1 MTATRFTVTGG
12 DEIVRKLR
20 ALGVN
25 MERAQ
30 EVVLR
35 AGAEVVRQAAADNVR
50 SASSSVASDITVQRV
65 GDEGGAMVVGVA
77 PTRKTWYAVFLERGT
92 RPHTVKARSGK
103 ALRFIG
109 PSGDVYRRSIQHP
122 GTKARP
128 FMRPAADENHER
140 IVNAV
145 GDKARTI
152 LEISAG

>member
-1 MTATRFTVTGG
+1 MTATKFVVTGG
-12 DEIVRKLR
+12 ADIVRKLKE
-20 ALGVN
+20 LGVN

-30 EVVLR
+30 EIVLR

-50 SASSSVASDITVQRV
+50 SVSSSVASDITIQRV
-65 GDEGGAMVVGVA
+65 GDEGGAVVIGIA

>member
-50 SASSSVASDITVQRV
+50 SVSSSVASDITIQRV
-65 GDEGGAMVVGVA
+65 GDEGGAVVIGIA

>member
-1 MTATRFTVTGG
+1 MRMTVTGG

-20 ALGVN
+20 AKGVN
-25 MERAQ
+25 LERAQ

-50 SASSSVASDITVQRV
+50 SASSSVASDITIQRV
-65 GDEGGAMVVGVA
+65 GDENGGVVMGIA
-77 PTRKTWYAVFLERGT
+77 PTRKTWYAVFLERGSRGHSVT
-92 RPHTVKARSGK
+92 ATSGK

-109 PSGDVYRRSIQHP
+109 TSGVVYRRSIY
-122 GTKARP
+122 TKGVAARP

-140 IVNAV
+140 IVDAV

>member
-1 MTATRFTVTGG
+1 MTATKFVVTGG
-12 DEIVRKLR
+12 ADIVRKLKE
-20 ALGVN
+20 LGVN

-30 EVVLR
+30 EIVLR

-65 GDEGGAMVVGVA
+65 GDEGGAVVIGIA
-77 PTRKTWYAVFLERGT
+77 PTRKAWYAVFLERGT
-92 RPHTVKARSGK
+92 RGHAVTATSAK
-103 ALRFIG
+103 ALRFVG
-109 PSGDVYRRSIQHP
+109 TSGVVYRRSIWTK

-140 IVNAV
+140 IVAAV

-152 LEISAG
+152 LEIST